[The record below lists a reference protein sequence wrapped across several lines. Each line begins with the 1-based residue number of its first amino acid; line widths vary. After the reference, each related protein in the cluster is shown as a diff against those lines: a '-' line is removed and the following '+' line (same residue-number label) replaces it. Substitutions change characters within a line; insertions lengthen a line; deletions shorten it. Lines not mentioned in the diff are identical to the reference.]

1 MAYLGVSNILS
12 TTIVVVPPKWPK
24 HKKMYRIDGFTA
36 TGRYLCRLPVDF
48 YLHQISK
55 RREPLTSGDTR
66 TLINFCSQWGA
77 MEHPLRYS
85 RYLHCL
91 DPFLDLDSAKHQ
103 TEALMAIAET
113 DRMRKSLND
122 DSIISMSECIAAIR
136 DLADAIDWL
145 NRHILGTIDPLVN
158 EKGEP
163 SRIAVSAHIVN
174 AGAIAQGVLAGPGMA
189 VIGKHQCN
197 LTNAICNQIIEV
209 FSEDSDWHKC
219 KWCGY
224 PYKHYRRG
232 PDDYGAD
239 RRKCTSQYCSK
250 ACSDAASKSAKSK
263 PRNTH

>member
-1 MAYLGVSNILS
+1 MI
-12 TTIVVVPPKWPK
+12 
-24 HKKMYRIDGFTA
+24 
-36 TGRYLCRLPVDF
+36 
-48 YLHQISK
+48 
-55 RREPLTSGDTR
+55 
-66 TLINFCSQWGA
+66 
-77 MEHPLRYS
+77 
-85 RYLHCL
+85 
-91 DPFLDLDSAKHQ
+91 
-103 TEALMAIAET
+103 AIAET
-113 DRMRKSLND
+113 DSMRKSLND
-122 DSIISMSECIAAIR
+122 DSVISISECKVAIR

-145 NRHILGTIDPLVN
+145 NQHLLGTIDPLVN

-163 SRIAVSAHIVN
+163 YRTIVPAHMVN
-174 AGAIAQGVLAGPGMA
+174 AGAITHGILAGPGM
-189 VIGKHQCN
+189 VIVGDYQCN

>member
-1 MAYLGVSNILS
+1 MACSSISNLLP

-24 HKKMYRIDGFTA
+24 HKKIYRIDGFTA

-55 RREPLTSGDTR
+55 RKEPLTSGDAR

-85 RYLHCL
+85 RSL
-91 DPFLDLDSAKHQ
+91 PFLDPDSAKRQ
-103 TEALMAIAET
+103 KEALIAIAEM
-113 DRMRKSLND
+113 DSMRKSLND
-122 DSIISMSECIAAIR
+122 DSVISISECKVAIR

-145 NRHILGTIDPLVN
+145 NQHLLGTIDPLVN

-163 SRIAVSAHIVN
+163 YRTIVPAHMVN
-174 AGAIAQGVLAGPGMA
+174 AGAITHGILAGPGM
-189 VIGKHQCN
+189 VIVGDYQCN